1 MRVSTAILS
10 LALTAPIAARHH
22 RSYSPSVPTTSSS
35 ATPVSTVDEGG
46 SSASPTLSSSAAPI
60 EPATTGN
67 TTASSSGGVSVPA
80 SCFKPNGFPVGWL
93 PDGVNINDI
102 QNKVKSGTTPCTYG
116 DYAHIVST
124 SDYGDVVMGNSA
136 STASK
141 SGAVF
146 TISLQPFIPFDQVDA
161 SKVAASM
168 NNILSKGLSVVW
180 LRFAHEMNW
189 YISTNSKNTGDI
201 KYYGSTDDFK
211 TLWKNIANAVDRS
224 KVKMFWS
231 PNGAV
236 PPDTITSIGTDW
248 WPGAEYVDIVG
259 MDNYPQQEQTFADA
273 FGEFYDTY
281 SKPNNLPFALGE
293 TGWLNGG
300 TDDQNK
306 YWLGQ
311 VSSADALARC
321 PNYLGFS
328 WFEYDKPSEGDFRV
342 VEGSNNIAAGVL
354 A

>member
-1 MRVSTAILS
+1 
-10 LALTAPIAARHH
+10 
-22 RSYSPSVPTTSSS
+22 
-35 ATPVSTVDEGG
+35 
-46 SSASPTLSSSAAPI
+46 LSSSAAPI

-80 SCFKPNGFPVGWL
+80 SCFKPNGVPVGWL

-124 SDYGDVVMGNSA
+124 SDYGDDGMGNSA

-211 TLWKNIANAVDRS
+211 TLWRNITNAVDRS

-236 PPDTITSIGTDW
+236 PPDTITSIGMDW

-300 TDDQNK
+300 TDDQK
-306 YWLGQ
+306 RYWLGQ

-328 WFEYDKPSEGDFRV
+328 WFQYDKPSEGDFRV
-342 VEGSNNIAAGVL
+342 VEGSSNIAAGVL

>member
-80 SCFKPNGFPVGWL
+80 SCFKPNGVPVGWL

-211 TLWKNIANAVDRS
+211 TLWRNIANAVDRS

-236 PPDTITSIGTDW
+236 LQIP
-248 WPGAEYVDIVG
+248 
-259 MDNYPQQEQTFADA
+259 
-273 FGEFYDTY
+273 
-281 SKPNNLPFALGE
+281 
-293 TGWLNGG
+293 
-300 TDDQNK
+300 
-306 YWLGQ
+306 
-311 VSSADALARC
+311 
-321 PNYLGFS
+321 
-328 WFEYDKPSEGDFRV
+328 
-342 VEGSNNIAAGVL
+342 
-354 A
+354 